1 MNNLPEIN
9 GVMLPF
15 LPAGG
20 ISELKK
26 QTLQPTQNR
35 MNTSFEEIFRQ
46 ELDKL
51 KFSSHAQSRLTSRE
65 IDLGEE
71 DLTRLSS
78 AVAKADE
85 KGSTESLVML
95 NEKGFIV
102 SVPNKTVITVVDS
115 NDLEDRVIT
124 NIDSVVFA

>member
-1 MNNLPEIN
+1 MPEIN